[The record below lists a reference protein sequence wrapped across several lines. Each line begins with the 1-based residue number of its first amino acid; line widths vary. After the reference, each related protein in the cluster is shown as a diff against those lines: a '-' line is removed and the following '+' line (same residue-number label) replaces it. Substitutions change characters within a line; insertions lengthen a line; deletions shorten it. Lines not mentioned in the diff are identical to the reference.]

1 MHKGRTL
8 LFRTGPSPVAA
19 AAGPGSPQAAA
30 PTPGGERGKRKR
42 RGAARGRRSGAGGM
56 AARAGPARRRGRP
69 GPSPARRRLKP
80 LRTVVAWRG
89 RAEWDQV
96 MVGLYC
102 GDSRLQQD
110 ALDRVSAW
118 KSRYGPKMPLAVDC
132 TAELIRCKVLDSSGR
147 LKSHELILSY
157 GLALVRFVNL
167 ITERKQKMVSI
178 PLRQLAREVDIP
190 VWVVDLRHE
199 LTHGKLPR
207 LALCRKGCDVV
218 LDWLR
223 KMYWSRQLGNNL
235 CEEDEDEDE
244 EEEQEEIEANA
255 DLDGDA
261 WEIQTPQHDACQKHK
276 EFHEKVRDVLISYKN
291 EQLRVM
297 QTVPSVSKSR
307 ELWSDSSSELDW
319 ILAQIKDL
327 MQENRATVAEALL
340 SDGFLIPKMD
350 CLKMLNIK
358 YEANK
363 EVWQFKIPPAFYC
376 FWQPLLSGLL
386 SRSFTQ
392 ILMEKMFIELKECSD
407 SSELRPQFLI
417 SWISELLTGIAKVNA
432 GKKKQQC
439 NKQASVK
446 ELFLHKVP
454 LQWIRLTDSCLQA
467 PCWATPHL
475 LQLILT
481 IMRPRLPRSSR
492 KNLLYLASIY
502 TEGGAPLSSPGL
514 SSDSSEQPIYTI
526 ESLQWR
532 ARQENQ
538 VKNQGQTVETQEDV
552 PERDNGVE
560 EVEEEEEEMV
570 TEANALEGLAHSGTM
585 VAIAEKR
592 AALQGSAWQIT
603 ADEVRWKD
611 FPLGKLPGQT
621 DDPDGLMLDNYSM
634 MSLLDQPV
642 RDEWKPHNTNSAE
655 LNIPM
660 TGGLLWTQND
670 FHKIK
675 SGLQLF

>member
-1 MHKGRTL
+1 
-8 LFRTGPSPVAA
+8 
-19 AAGPGSPQAAA
+19 
-30 PTPGGERGKRKR
+30 
-42 RGAARGRRSGAGGM
+42 M
-56 AARAGPARRRGRP
+56 AARAGPASRRGRP
-69 GPSPARRRLKP
+69 TSSPARKRLNP

-132 TAELIRCKVLDSSGR
+132 TAELICCKVLDSSGR

-178 PLRQLAREVDIP
+178 SLRQLAREVDIP
-190 VWVVDLRHE
+190 VWIVDLRHE

-223 KMYWSRQLGNNL
+223 KMYWNRQLGNNL
-235 CEEDEDEDE
+235 CEEDEYEDE
-244 EEEQEEIEANA
+244 EEEQEEVEANEV
-255 DLDGDA
+255 LDNDA
-261 WEIQTPQHDACQKHK
+261 WENRTPQHEAHEKHK

-291 EQLRVM
+291 EQFRVM
-297 QTVPSVSKSR
+297 QTMPSVSKSQ
-307 ELWSDSSSELDW
+307 ELWLESSSEMDW

-327 MQENRATVAEALL
+327 TQENRETVAEALL
-340 SDGFLIPKMD
+340 SDGFLIPSMD

-358 YEANK
+358 YEENK
-363 EVWQFKIPPAFYC
+363 EEWQFKIPSIFYC
-376 FWQPLLSGLL
+376 FWHPLLSGLL

-392 ILMEKMFIELKECSD
+392 VLIEKMFIELKECSD
-407 SSELRPQFLI
+407 SSELRPHFLI
-417 SWISELLTGIAKVNA
+417 NWISELLAGIAKVNN

-439 NKQASVK
+439 NKQVSARD
-446 ELFLHKVP
+446 LFIRKVP
-454 LQWIRLTDSCLQA
+454 LQWIKLTDICLQA

-475 LQLILT
+475 LQMIFAV
-481 IMRPRLPRSSR
+481 MRPRLSRSSR
-492 KNLLYLASIY
+492 KKLLYLVSIY
-502 TEGGAPLSSPGL
+502 IEGGDPLSSPGL
-514 SSDSSEQPIYTI
+514 SSDGSEQQIYTL
-526 ESLQWR
+526 ENLQWR

-538 VKNQGQTVETQEDV
+538 VKNQGQTVEKQEDV
-552 PERDNGVE
+552 PEGDSGAE
-560 EVEEEEEEMV
+560 EMEEEEEEMV
-570 TEANALEGLAHSGTM
+570 TETNPLEGLDHSRTM

-592 AALQGSAWQIT
+592 AALQGSPWQIT

-642 RDEWKPHNTNSAE
+642 RDEWKSLNTNSAE

>member
-1 MHKGRTL
+1 MAG
-8 LFRTGPSPVAA
+8 VAEL
-19 AAGPGSPQAAA
+19 GW
-30 PTPGGERGKRKR
+30 R
-42 RGAARGRRSGAGGM
+42 RGPRCL
-56 AARAGPARRRGRP
+56 
-69 GPSPARRRLKP
+69 SPARKRLKP

-102 GDSRLQQD
+102 GDSRLQQE

-190 VWVVDLRHE
+190 IWVVDLRHE

-223 KMYWSRQLGNNL
+223 KTYWSRQLGNNL
-235 CEEDEDEDE
+235 CEESEDE
-244 EEEQEEIEANA
+244 EEEQEGVEAHVE
-255 DLDGDA
+255 LDNEA
-261 WEIQTPQHDACQKHK
+261 WEIRTPQHEVCQKHK
-276 EFHEKVRDVLISYKN
+276 EFHEKVRDVLIAYKN
-291 EQLRVM
+291 EQFRVM
-297 QTVPSVSKSR
+297 QTVQSVSKSR
-307 ELWSDSSSELDW
+307 ELWSDSSSEVDW

-327 MQENRATVAEALL
+327 MQENRETVAEALL

-363 EVWQFKIPPAFYC
+363 EVWQFKIPQTFYC
-376 FWQPLLSGLL
+376 FWQPLLTGLL

-392 ILMEKMFIELKECSD
+392 ILIEKMFMELKECSD

-417 SWISELLTGIAKVNA
+417 NWISEMLTGIAKVNA
-432 GKKKQQC
+432 GKKRQQC
-439 NKQASVK
+439 NKQVSMK

-454 LQWIRLTDSCLQA
+454 LQWIRLTDNCLEA

-492 KNLLYLASIY
+492 KNLLYLASVY
-502 TEGGAPLSSPGL
+502 TEGGGPLSSPGL
-514 SSDSSEQPIYTI
+514 SSDCSEQPIYTI

-538 VKNQGQTVETQEDV
+538 IKNQAETVEKQDV
-552 PERDNGVE
+552 LERDDRGE

-570 TEANALEGLAHSGTM
+570 TEANPLEAVAHSGNM

-634 MSLLDQPV
+634 MSLLDQPT
-642 RDEWKPHNTNSAE
+642 RDEWKYPNTNSAE
-655 LNIPM
+655 LNIPV

>member
-1 MHKGRTL
+1 M
-8 LFRTGPSPVAA
+8 
-19 AAGPGSPQAAA
+19 AGGA
-30 PTPGGERGKRKR
+30 GESWR
-42 RGAARGRRSGAGGM
+42 RGRRGWS
-56 AARAGPARRRGRP
+56 RSRTQSQ
-69 GPSPARRRLKP
+69 SPARKRLRP

-102 GDSRLQQD
+102 GDSRLQQE

-178 PLRQLAREVDIP
+178 PLRQLAKEVDIP
-190 VWVVDLRHE
+190 IWVVDLRHE

-223 KMYWSRQLGNNL
+223 KTYWSRQLGNSL
-235 CEEDEDEDE
+235 CEESEDEDE
-244 EEEQEEIEANA
+244 QEEAEENA
-255 DLDGDA
+255 ELDDE
-261 WEIQTPQHDACQKHK
+261 WEIQAPQREACQKHK
-276 EFHEKVRDVLISYKN
+276 EFHEKVRDALISYKN
-291 EQLRVM
+291 EQFRVM
-297 QTVPSVSKSR
+297 QTAQSVSKNR
-307 ELWSDSSSELDW
+307 EQWSDTSSEVDW

-327 MQENRATVAEALL
+327 MQENRETVAEALL
-340 SDGFLIPKMD
+340 SDGFLIPKID

-363 EVWQFKIPPAFYC
+363 ELWQFKIPQTFYC
-376 FWQPLLSGLL
+376 FWQPLLTGLL

-392 ILMEKMFIELKECSD
+392 ILIEKMFMELKECSD

-417 SWISELLTGIAKVNA
+417 SWISEMLTGIAKVNA
-432 GKKKQQC
+432 GKKRQHC
-439 NKQASVK
+439 NKQVAVK

-454 LQWIRLTDSCLQA
+454 LQWIRLTDNCLEA

-502 TEGGAPLSSPGL
+502 TEGGGPLSSPGL
-514 SSDSSEQPIYTI
+514 SSDGSEQPIYTI
-526 ESLQWR
+526 ESLQWKT
-532 ARQENQ
+532 RQENQ
-538 VKNQGQTVETQEDV
+538 VKNPGQTTEKQDDV
-552 PERDNGVE
+552 LERENSVE

-570 TEANALEGLAHSGTM
+570 TETNPLEGLAHSGNM

-603 ADEVRWKD
+603 ADEVRWQD

-642 RDEWKPHNTNSAE
+642 RDEWKSLNTKFQVDP
-655 LNIPM
+655 L
-660 TGGLLWTQND
+660 
-670 FHKIK
+670 KIWFIDK
-675 SGLQLF
+675 V

>member
-1 MHKGRTL
+1 M
-8 LFRTGPSPVAA
+8 
-19 AAGPGSPQAAA
+19 AG
-30 PTPGGERGKRKR
+30 
-42 RGAARGRRSGAGGM
+42 GAEPDEPRGRRCS
-56 AARAGPARRRGRP
+56 
-69 GPSPARRRLKP
+69 SPARKRLKP

-102 GDSRLQQD
+102 GDSRLQQE

-132 TAELIRCKVLDSSGR
+132 TAELVRCKVLDSSGR

-190 VWVVDLRHE
+190 IWVVDLRHE
-199 LTHGKLPR
+199 LTHGKLPH
-207 LALCRKGCDVV
+207 LALCRRGCDVV
-218 LDWLR
+218 LEWLR
-223 KMYWSRQLGNNL
+223 KTYWSRQLGNNL
-235 CEEDEDEDE
+235 CEESEDEDE
-244 EEEQEEIEANA
+244 EQEGVEANA
-255 DLDGDA
+255 ELDSDA
-261 WEIQTPQHDACQKHK
+261 WEVQTPEHEACQKHK
-276 EFHEKVRDVLISYKN
+276 EFHEKVIDVLISYKN
-291 EQLRVM
+291 EQFRVM
-297 QTVPSVSKSR
+297 QTVQSVSKSR
-307 ELWSDSSSELDW
+307 ELWSDSSSEVEW

-327 MQENRATVAEALL
+327 VQENREAVAEALL
-340 SDGFLIPKMD
+340 SDGFLIPKME

-363 EVWQFKIPPAFYC
+363 EVWQFRIPQTFYC
-376 FWQPLLSGLL
+376 FWQPLLTGLL

-392 ILMEKMFIELKECSD
+392 TLIEKMFMELKECSD

-417 SWISELLTGIAKVNA
+417 NWISELLTGIAKVNA
-432 GKKKQQC
+432 VKKKQQS
-439 NKQASVK
+439 NKQVSGK
-446 ELFLHKVP
+446 DLFLHKVP
-454 LQWIRLTDSCLQA
+454 LQWIRLTDNCLEA

-481 IMRPRLPRSSR
+481 IMRPRLSRSSR
-492 KNLLYLASIY
+492 KNLLYLASVY
-502 TEGGAPLSSPGL
+502 TEGAGPLSCRGL
-514 SSDSSEQPIYTI
+514 SSDCGEQPIYTI

-532 ARQENQ
+532 AKQENQ
-538 VKNQGQTVETQEDV
+538 VKNQGQTVEKQEDV
-552 PERDNGVE
+552 LERNDDVQ
-560 EVEEEEEEMV
+560 EVEEEEEMV
-570 TEANALEGLAHSGTM
+570 TETNPLEGVAHPGNV
-585 VAIAEKR
+585 VALAEKR
-592 AALQGSAWQIT
+592 AALQGSAWQVT
-603 ADEVRWKD
+603 ADEVQWKD

-642 RDEWKPHNTNSAE
+642 RDEWKTPSTSSAE
-655 LNIPM
+655 LNIP
-660 TGGLLWTQND
+660 GSGLLWTQND

>member
-1 MHKGRTL
+1 M
-8 LFRTGPSPVAA
+8 
-19 AAGPGSPQAAA
+19 AGSA
-30 PTPGGERGKRKR
+30 GESWR
-42 RGAARGRRSGAGGM
+42 RGRRGWS
-56 AARAGPARRRGRP
+56 R
-69 GPSPARRRLKP
+69 SPARKRLRP

-102 GDSRLQQD
+102 GDSRLQQE

-167 ITERKQKMVSI
+167 ITERKQKMVNI
-178 PLRQLAREVDIP
+178 PLRQLAKEVDIP
-190 VWVVDLRHE
+190 IWVVDLRHE

-223 KMYWSRQLGNNL
+223 KTYWSRQLGNNL
-235 CEEDEDEDE
+235 CDESEDEDE
-244 EEEQEEIEANA
+244 QEEVEENA
-255 DLDGDA
+255 ELDNDE
-261 WEIQTPQHDACQKHK
+261 WEIQAPQHNACQKHK
-276 EFHEKVRDVLISYKN
+276 EFHEKVRDVLLSYKN
-291 EQLRVM
+291 EQFRVM
-297 QTVPSVSKSR
+297 QTAQSVSKNR
-307 ELWSDSSSELDW
+307 EQWSDTSSEVDW

-327 MQENRATVAEALL
+327 MQENRETVAEALI

-363 EVWQFKIPPAFYC
+363 ELWQFKVPQTFYC
-376 FWQPLLSGLL
+376 FWQPLLTGLL

-392 ILMEKMFIELKECSD
+392 ILIEKMFMELKECSD

-417 SWISELLTGIAKVNA
+417 SWISEMLTGIAKVNA
-432 GKKKQQC
+432 GKKRQHC
-439 NKQASVK
+439 NKQVAVK

-454 LQWIRLTDSCLQA
+454 LQWIRLTDNCLEA

-502 TEGGAPLSSPGL
+502 TEGGGPLSSPGL
-514 SSDSSEQPIYTI
+514 SSDGSEQPIYTI
-526 ESLQWR
+526 ESLQWKT
-532 ARQENQ
+532 RQENQ
-538 VKNQGQTVETQEDV
+538 VKNPGQTTEKQDDV
-552 PERDNGVE
+552 LERDNSVE
-560 EVEEEEEEMV
+560 EVEEEEEDMV
-570 TEANALEGLAHSGTM
+570 TETNPLEGLAHSGNM

-603 ADEVRWKD
+603 ADEVRWQD

-642 RDEWKPHNTNSAE
+642 RDEWKSPNTNSAE
-655 LNIPM
+655 PNVPV
-660 TGGLLWTQND
+660 TGGLLWTQSD

>member
-1 MHKGRTL
+1 M
-8 LFRTGPSPVAA
+8 
-19 AAGPGSPQAAA
+19 
-30 PTPGGERGKRKR
+30 
-42 RGAARGRRSGAGGM
+42 AGGM
-56 AARAGPARRRGRP
+56 AGGGAAARAQLALRRGRRCL
-69 GPSPARRRLKP
+69 SPARKRLKP

-102 GDSRLQQD
+102 GDSRLQQE

-190 VWVVDLRHE
+190 IWVVDLRHE

-223 KMYWSRQLGNNL
+223 KTYWSRQLGNNL
-235 CEEDEDEDE
+235 CEESEDE
-244 EEEQEEIEANA
+244 EEEQEGAEGNA
-255 DLDGDA
+255 ELDNDT
-261 WEIQTPQHDACQKHK
+261 WEIRTPQHEACQKHK

-291 EQLRVM
+291 EQFRVM
-297 QTVPSVSKSR
+297 QTVQSVSKSR
-307 ELWSDSSSELDW
+307 ELWSDSSSEVDW

-327 MQENRATVAEALL
+327 MQENRETVAEALL

-363 EVWQFKIPPAFYC
+363 EVWQFRIPQTFYC
-376 FWQPLLSGLL
+376 FWQPLLTGLL

-392 ILMEKMFIELKECSD
+392 ILIEKMFMELKECSD

-417 SWISELLTGIAKVNA
+417 NWISEMLTGIAKINA
-432 GKKKQQC
+432 GKKRQHC
-439 NKQASVK
+439 NKQVSVK

-454 LQWIRLTDSCLQA
+454 LQWIRLTDNCLEA

-492 KNLLYLASIY
+492 KNLLYLASVY
-502 TEGGAPLSSPGL
+502 TEGGGPLSSPGL
-514 SSDSSEQPIYTI
+514 SSDCSEQPIYTI

-538 VKNQGQTVETQEDV
+538 VKNQGQTVEKQEDV
-552 PERDNGVE
+552 LERDDGVE

-570 TEANALEGLAHSGTM
+570 TETNPLEGLAHSGNM

-642 RDEWKPHNTNSAE
+642 GDEWKSPNTNSAE
-655 LNIPM
+655 LNIPV

>member
-1 MHKGRTL
+1 
-8 LFRTGPSPVAA
+8 
-19 AAGPGSPQAAA
+19 
-30 PTPGGERGKRKR
+30 
-42 RGAARGRRSGAGGM
+42 M
-56 AARAGPARRRGRP
+56 ASCIG
-69 GPSPARRRLKP
+69 
-80 LRTVVAWRG
+80 
-89 RAEWDQV
+89 
-96 MVGLYC
+96 
-102 GDSRLQQD
+102 
-110 ALDRVSAW
+110 
-118 KSRYGPKMPLAVDC
+118 YGPKMPLAVDC

-190 VWVVDLRHE
+190 IWVVDLRHE

-218 LDWLR
+218 LEWLR
-223 KMYWSRQLGNNL
+223 KTYWSRQLGNNL
-235 CEEDEDEDE
+235 CEESEDE
-244 EEEQEEIEANA
+244 EEEEEQEGVEANA
-255 DLDGDA
+255 ELDNDA
-261 WEIQTPQHDACQKHK
+261 WEIRTPQHEACQKHK

-291 EQLRVM
+291 EQFRVM
-297 QTVPSVSKSR
+297 QTVQSVSKSR
-307 ELWSDSSSELDW
+307 ELLSDSSSEVDW

-327 MQENRATVAEALL
+327 MQENRETVAEALL

-363 EVWQFKIPPAFYC
+363 EVWQFKIPQTFYC
-376 FWQPLLSGLL
+376 FWQPLLTGLL

-392 ILMEKMFIELKECSD
+392 ILIEKMFMELKECSD

-417 SWISELLTGIAKVNA
+417 NWISEMLTGIAKVNA
-432 GKKKQQC
+432 GKKRQHC
-439 NKQASVK
+439 NKQVSAK

-454 LQWIRLTDSCLQA
+454 LQWIRLTDNCLEA

-492 KNLLYLASIY
+492 KNLLYLASVY
-502 TEGGAPLSSPGL
+502 TEGGGPLSSPGL
-514 SSDSSEQPIYTI
+514 SSDCSEQPIYTI

-538 VKNQGQTVETQEDV
+538 VKNQGQTVEKQDV
-552 PERDNGVE
+552 LERDDGVE

-570 TEANALEGLAHSGTM
+570 TETNPLEGLAHSGNM

-642 RDEWKPHNTNSAE
+642 RDEWKSPNTKLTANEGNE
-655 LNIPM
+655 LQNGFPGAWSLTLIWKKCFGQVM
-660 TGGLLWTQND
+660 LQKQNLL
-670 FHKIK
+670 
-675 SGLQLF
+675 LQP

>member
-1 MHKGRTL
+1 M
-8 LFRTGPSPVAA
+8 
-19 AAGPGSPQAAA
+19 AG
-30 PTPGGERGKRKR
+30 
-42 RGAARGRRSGAGGM
+42 GGM
-56 AARAGPARRRGRP
+56 AAAWRGGRRCLS
-69 GPSPARRRLKP
+69 PSPSRKRLKP

-102 GDSRLQQD
+102 GDSRLQQE

-223 KMYWSRQLGNNL
+223 KTYWSRQLGNNL
-235 CEEDEDEDE
+235 CEESEDEDEDE
-244 EEEQEEIEANA
+244 EQEGVEENA
-255 DLDGDA
+255 ELDNDA
-261 WEIQTPQHDACQKHK
+261 WEIRTPQHEACQKHK

-291 EQLRVM
+291 EQFRVM
-297 QTVPSVSKSR
+297 QTVQSVSKSR
-307 ELWSDSSSELDW
+307 ELWSDSSSEVDW

-327 MQENRATVAEALL
+327 MQENRETVAEALL

-363 EVWQFKIPPAFYC
+363 EVWQFRIPQTFYC
-376 FWQPLLSGLL
+376 FWQPLLTGLL

-392 ILMEKMFIELKECSD
+392 ILIEKMFMELKECSD

-417 SWISELLTGIAKVNA
+417 NWISEMLTGIAKVNA
-432 GKKKQQC
+432 GKKRQHC
-439 NKQASVK
+439 NKQVPVK

-454 LQWIRLTDSCLQA
+454 LQWIRLTDNCLEA

-492 KNLLYLASIY
+492 KNLLYLASVY
-502 TEGGAPLSSPGL
+502 TEGGGPLSSPGL
-514 SSDSSEQPIYTI
+514 SSDCSEQPIYTI

-538 VKNQGQTVETQEDV
+538 VKNQEQTVEKQEDV
-552 PERDNGVE
+552 LERGDGVE
-560 EVEEEEEEMV
+560 EVEEQEEEMV
-570 TEANALEGLAHSGTM
+570 TETNPLEGLAHSGTM

-592 AALQGSAWQIT
+592 AALKGSAWQIT
-603 ADEVRWKD
+603 ADEIRWKD

-634 MSLLDQPV
+634 MSLLDQPA
-642 RDEWKPHNTNSAE
+642 RDEWKSPNTNSAE
-655 LNIPM
+655 LNIPG

>member
-1 MHKGRTL
+1 MEG
-8 LFRTGPSPVAA
+8 
-19 AAGPGSPQAAA
+19 
-30 PTPGGERGKRKR
+30 
-42 RGAARGRRSGAGGM
+42 GGM
-56 AARAGPARRRGRP
+56 AGGAQLGLRGGRQCLS
-69 GPSPARRRLKP
+69 PSRKRFKT

-102 GDSRLQQD
+102 GDSRLQQE

-118 KSRYGPKMPLAVDC
+118 KSRYGHKMPLAVDS

-147 LKSHELILSY
+147 VKPQELILSY

-167 ITERKQKMVSI
+167 ITERKQKVVNI

-199 LTHGKLPR
+199 LTHGKLPP

-223 KMYWSRQLGNNL
+223 KTYWSRQLGNNL
-235 CEEDEDEDE
+235 CEENEDEDE
-244 EEEQEEIEANA
+244 EQEGVEENA
-255 DLDGDA
+255 ELDNDA
-261 WEIQTPQHDACQKHK
+261 WDIQTPQHEARQKHK
-276 EFHEKVRDVLISYKN
+276 EFHEKVRDVLVSYKN

-297 QTVPSVSKSR
+297 QSVQSVSKSQ
-307 ELWSDSSSELDW
+307 ELWFDPSSEVDW

-327 MQENRATVAEALL
+327 MQENREAVAEALV

-350 CLKMLNIK
+350 CLKMLNIQ

-363 EVWQFKIPPAFYC
+363 EVWQFRIPQTFYC
-376 FWQPLLSGLL
+376 FWQPLLTGLL
-386 SRSFTQ
+386 SRGFAQT
-392 ILMEKMFIELKECSD
+392 LMEKMFMELKECSD
-407 SSELRPQFLI
+407 SSELRSQFLI
-417 SWISELLTGIAKVNA
+417 NWLSEILTGIGRVNI
-432 GKKKQQC
+432 GNETQEY
-439 NKQASVK
+439 NKQVHVK
-446 ELFLHKVP
+446 ELFLHEVP
-454 LQWIRLTDSCLQA
+454 LQWIRLTNNCLEA

-475 LQLILT
+475 LELILS
-481 IMRPRLPRSSR
+481 IMRPRLPRISR
-492 KNLLYLASIY
+492 KNLLYLAYVY
-502 TEGGAPLSSPGL
+502 TEGGDPLSSPGL
-514 SSDSSEQPIYTI
+514 SSDCSEQPIYTI

-538 VKNQGQTVETQEDV
+538 VKNQGQTVEKQEDV
-552 PERDNGVE
+552 LERGDGVE

-570 TEANALEGLAHSGTM
+570 TETNPLEGLAHSGNA

-592 AALQGSAWQIT
+592 AALKGSAWQIA
-603 ADEVRWKD
+603 ADEIRWKD

-621 DDPDGLMLDNYSM
+621 DDPDALMLDNYCM

-642 RDEWKPHNTNSAE
+642 RDEWKSPNATSAE
-655 LNIPM
+655 LNIPG
-660 TGGLLWTQND
+660 TGGLFWTQND